1 MSDNINNMQITLE
14 QICAAILNK
23 VGKVEMS
30 LEELLN
36 NYSSKSIAVDQDP
49 NSGMLTFE
57 LAEVLEEAEN
67 E

>member
-57 LAEVLEEAEN
+57 LAEVSEEAEN

>member
-57 LAEVLEEAEN
+57 LAEVAEEAEN